1 MNKNNTYKKAKGI
14 FIVLIILY
22 LIYFYLVI
30 SWIKHAHS
38 EINIYSISGI
48 FLPLVL
54 FLFISYGLFKTSGL
68 INKKYITINII
79 IIIFPVLIS
88 FGLVLYNEAES
99 KFNYENWIEKQDK
112 RVWMVDDLL
121 EKHEIVG
128 MYRNEIIELLG
139 EPSDTEYFKE
149 SDNIVYWLG
158 TERGLVRIDSEWL
171 VIWFDDKD
179 IAIDVKIMR
188 D

>member
-1 MNKNNTYKKAKGI
+1 MENNNTSKKARNI
-14 FIVLIILY
+14 SIILLILY
-22 LIYFYLVI
+22 LIYFRLVI
-30 SWIKHAHS
+30 SWIRHMHS
-38 EINIYSISGI
+38 QINIYSIAGV
-48 FLPLVL
+48 FLPFIL
-54 FLFISYGLFKTSGL
+54 FLFIIYGLFKTSGL
-68 INKKYITINII
+68 TNKKHICINFIL
-79 IIIFPVLIS
+79 IIFPVLVS
-88 FGLVLYNEAES
+88 FWMLMLNESES

-139 EPSDTEYFKE
+139 ESSDTEYFKE

>member
-1 MNKNNTYKKAKGI
+1 
-14 FIVLIILY
+14 
-22 LIYFYLVI
+22 
-30 SWIKHAHS
+30 
-38 EINIYSISGI
+38 
-48 FLPLVL
+48 
-54 FLFISYGLFKTSGL
+54 
-68 INKKYITINII
+68 
-79 IIIFPVLIS
+79 
-88 FGLVLYNEAES
+88 
-99 KFNYENWIEKQDK
+99 
-112 RVWMVDDLL
+112 MVDDLL